1 MRAGRF
7 IFLTASY
14 KVVPVS
20 MRILILA
27 TSLDRPE
34 AAIFAGLARRGASI
48 TVMGVPTPEHRATL
62 EEAGIPT
69 IEFQFKNR
77 FDIGGMIRLR
87 KLVTER
93 SFDLVY
99 ALSNRALS
107 SAVIGL
113 LGIPVKIV
121 AYRGTVGHISWLDP
135 SSWFTYLNP
144 RVSKILCVSKAVER
158 YLADKGVRQARLVTI
173 YKGHNPDWYTV
184 ANKPVRSQFNI
195 PEEAFVVGCTAVM
208 RAVKGVDDLIAA
220 VTLLLEEIPSLHL
233 LLVGSIKDRDIKRAV
248 ENFPQKHRLHLTG
261 FRTDATQLARL
272 ADVTVMASKNRE
284 GFPKSVIEAMSQGVP
299 AIVTS
304 VGGMPELVGNGVAGM
319 LVEPSNPESLAQAI
333 RKLHHDSQL
342 RESLGRAG
350 AERIATIFNV
360 EQTIEQTYSVFISLC
375 CNDQTTPSPSYCQ
388 R

>member
-1 MRAGRF
+1 MRVCRF
-7 IFLTASY
+7 IFYSARY
-14 KVVPVS
+14 KVLPVL

-48 TVMGVPTPEHRATL
+48 TVMGVPAPEHRATL
-62 EEAGIPT
+62 EQAGIPT
-69 IEFQFKNR
+69 IEFEFRNR
-77 FDIGGMIRLR
+77 FDIGGMVRLR
-87 KLVTER
+87 KLVTEQ
-93 SFDLVY
+93 SFDIVY

-113 LGIPVKIV
+113 LGMPVKIV
-121 AYRGTVGHISWLDP
+121 AYRGTVGHISWFDP

-144 RVSKILCVSKAVER
+144 RVSKILCVSQAVER
-158 YLADKGVRQARLVTI
+158 YLFDKAVPQSRLVTI
-173 YKGHNPDWYTV
+173 YKGHDPEWYKVADLPDR
-184 ANKPVRSQFNI
+184 AQFNI
-195 PEEAFVVGCTAVM
+195 PKDAFVVSCTAVM

-233 LLVGSIKDRDIKRAV
+233 LLVGSIKDRDIERAV
-248 ENFPQKHRLHLTG
+248 DNFPQKHRLHLTG
-261 FRTDATQLARL
+261 FRADATQLARL

-319 LVEPSNPESLAQAI
+319 MAEPCNPESLARAI
-333 RKLHHDSQL
+333 RTLY
-342 RESLGRAG
+342 REPQVRASLGRAG
-350 AERIATIFNV
+350 AERIATVFNV
-360 EQTIEQTYSVFISLC
+360 EQTIERTYSVFSSLC
-375 CNDQTTPSPSYCQ
+375 SELKSS
-388 R
+388 